1 MIGVVLYFTNT
12 PSHNRSSQPQRPEET
27 TMNVRTFEARRN
39 DAAKSAPAAQP
50 APVRHQHR
58 ERDFGVGYGNS
69 SGYASN
75 RRYSSNAFQPL
86 FRCA

>member
-1 MIGVVLYFTNT
+1 MNAFHAIQTAPSAARANVVIPL
-12 PSHNRSSQPQRPEET
+12 
-27 TMNVRTFEARRN
+27 
-39 DAAKSAPAAQP
+39 
-50 APVRHQHR
+50 PVRHVHR

-75 RRYSSNAFQPL
+75 RRYAQEWMQPR

>member
-1 MIGVVLYFTNT
+1 MNAYRPNSPSPSNSNDSSRPNVVPL
-12 PSHNRSSQPQRPEET
+12 
-27 TMNVRTFEARRN
+27 
-39 DAAKSAPAAQP
+39 
-50 APVRHQHR
+50 PVRHVHR

-75 RRYSSNAFQPL
+75 RRYADNWVQPR

>member
-1 MIGVVLYFTNT
+1 
-12 PSHNRSSQPQRPEET
+12 
-27 TMNVRTFEARRN
+27 MNVVTFQNRTPTTG
-39 DAAKSAPAAQP
+39 KPAPAPQTNP
-50 APVRHQHR
+50 TRHQHR

-75 RRYSSNAFQPL
+75 RRYATSPFQPL

>member
-1 MIGVVLYFTNT
+1 
-12 PSHNRSSQPQRPEET
+12 
-27 TMNVRTFEARRN
+27 MNVRTFEARRN
-39 DAAKSAPAAQP
+39 DSAKSAPASQP
-50 APVRHQHR
+50 APVRHLHR